1 MEEQHTVHTQRRI
14 YGDVVT
20 GGATSRSRTPHG
32 VRNHPLVLLY
42 DSPQGSTQTHPHP
55 HLADLWFGSLSPTP
69 NPNHQ
74 PPSPLDLGE
83 WNYLRLPFWDRTT
96 MASVSTSFF
105 ISSASMTIQ
114 NFAINS
120 LNKCMRQ
127 VQGLVCLYLSYDPRL
142 NTLLSLTFPFVV
154 DQSQYSG
161 SITLNARSASGELLD
176 LRRRFSMM
184 QSRS

>member
-1 MEEQHTVHTQRRI
+1 MELPE
-14 YGDVVT
+14 VT
-20 GGATSRSRTPHG
+20 FLGSDNHG
-32 VRNHPLVLLY
+32 ICLHFIL
-42 DSPQGSTQTHPHP
+42 
-55 HLADLWFGSLSPTP
+55 HLKCFND
-69 NPNHQ
+69 H
-74 PPSPLDLGE
+74 
-83 WNYLRLPFWDRTT
+83 
-96 MASVSTSFF
+96 
-105 ISSASMTIQ
+105 SALQ